1 MNVLQ
6 LFKTE
11 IIDPYIRDNFL
22 RIADYLRDDA
32 MRKGQFKFFE
42 RYLDA
47 PDPATAIYPYTLVF
61 SHNLNFQ
68 PKDVISLSIIPE
80 AATLSWKYSK
90 FTRSTVTVVLSAACT
105 FRGYI
110 GRYEES

>member
-11 IIDPYIRDNFL
+11 IVDPYIRDNFL
-22 RIADYLRDDA
+22 RIADYLRDDP
-32 MRKGQFKFFE
+32 MRKGQFRFFE

-47 PDPATAIYPYTLVF
+47 PDPLTAIYPYTLEF
-61 SHNLNFQ
+61 NHNLGFQ
-68 PKDVISLSIIPE
+68 PKDVISLSILPE
-80 AATLSWKYSK
+80 TATLAWKYSK